1 MNSPGQGTPQVK
13 RERRTQNV
21 VPVTIKMINDIQG
34 ENLVIGETEVSM
46 VVIVGLIRS
55 VDVSSTKTTYVLEDS
70 TGEIEG
76 VQWETSDSEFDQ
88 DRNSSLME
96 MTYCKVIGSLRTQ
109 REKKHIMIFNIVPVI
124 DLNRITT
131 HLLEVLHTSAKIQ
144 EIQKKKMNGAGPA
157 NPNFNNSFSQQVT
170 QPFQGNVGNMST
182 DNSHGLSGNQKL
194 IYQIIKLNT
203 DESGIHK
210 QAIYDST
217 SAKVNRQTVDKVLDD
232 LTSEGLIFTS
242 IDDFHFK
249 TADTF

>member
-1 MNSPGQGTPQVK
+1 MWNNNDGGFVDGGNAGAGFMNSPGQGTPQVK
-13 RERRTQNV
+13 
-21 VPVTIKMINDIQG
+21 K
-34 ENLVIGETEVSM
+34 VSM

-76 VQWETSDSEFDQ
+76 VQWETSDSPDPM
-88 DRNSSLME
+88 NLKTKIGMVHLME

-144 EIQKKKMNGAGPA
+144 EIQNKKMNGAGPA

-182 DNSHGLSGNQKL
+182 DNSHGLAGNQKL

-217 SAKVNRQTVDKVLDD
+217 SAKVNRATVDKVLDD